1 MRRLLTPL
9 PAPSAMMLAQDVLE
23 PASSGQASPTLN
35 GGDTEKTLP
44 QFPLSQ
50 ASGASRSLVTG
61 KPQTKSVP
69 QTSPECSPAPSV
81 SWRQVT
87 STRSHWNS
95 HLLMLTTADFSLKGY
110 TQSQVWWPTPLLPAL
125 SRQIT
130 AEFKTSLVYTASL
143 NCIERPCLK

>member
-1 MRRLLTPL
+1 MRLLTPL

-61 KPQTKSVP
+61 KPQRSQFHKPALNVP
-69 QTSPECSPAPSV
+69 QPHKC
-81 SWRQVT
+81 
-87 STRSHWNS
+87 HG
-95 HLLMLTTADFSLKGY
+95 DK
-110 TQSQVWWPTPLLPAL
+110 
-125 SRQIT
+125 
-130 AEFKTSLVYTASL
+130 
-143 NCIERPCLK
+143 